1 MSKYVGL
8 SKFIQKQKELHKD
21 LRLKIIGK
29 GEHVRIL
36 VEKIEKIDDDGISF
50 KENGGISYIPFDKI
64 TIATF
69 FDEHNDTSKS
79 DFNYET

>member
-21 LRLKIIGK
+21 LRLKVIGK

-50 KENGGISYIPFDKI
+50 KENGQDK
-64 TIATF
+64 
-69 FDEHNDTSKS
+69 
-79 DFNYET
+79 